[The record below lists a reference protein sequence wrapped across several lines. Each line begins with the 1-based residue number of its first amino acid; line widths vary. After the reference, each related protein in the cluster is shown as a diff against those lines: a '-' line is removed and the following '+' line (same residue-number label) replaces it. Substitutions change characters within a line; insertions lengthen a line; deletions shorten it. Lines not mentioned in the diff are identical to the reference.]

1 MLVGLDHRH
10 VKCAEVV
17 LAAKEEGA
25 RQGRKRVYG
34 RAGRGCT
41 AGQEEGVRQ
50 GRKECTAGQGRG
62 CKAGQECEGRT

>member
-50 GRKECTAGQGRG
+50 GRKECTAGQEEGVRQGR
-62 CKAGQECEGRT
+62 KRV

>member
-34 RAGRGCT
+34 RAGRGC
-41 AGQEEGVRQ
+41 
-50 GRKECTAGQGRG
+50 
-62 CKAGQECEGRT
+62 KAGQEGVYGRARKRV

>member
-1 MLVGLDHRH
+1 M
-10 VKCAEVV
+10 
-17 LAAKEEGA
+17 
-25 RQGRKRVYG
+25 QG